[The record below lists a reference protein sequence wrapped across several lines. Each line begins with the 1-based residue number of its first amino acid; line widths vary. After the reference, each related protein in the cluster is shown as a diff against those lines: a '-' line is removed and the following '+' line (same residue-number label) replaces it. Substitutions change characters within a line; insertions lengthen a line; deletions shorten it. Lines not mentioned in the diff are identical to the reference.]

1 MRLSLVSVVVLLA
14 SSSMAAADVVQM
26 PADGQAESAAAEN
39 QTTQMSMPV
48 RGMHARD
55 VESNFGAPLERIPP
69 VGEPPIS
76 RWVYPDYTV
85 YFEHQYVIHSV
96 PKHK

>member
-1 MRLSLVSVVVLLA
+1 MRLSLVSVAVLLA
-14 SSSMAAADVVQM
+14 SSSVTVADVVQM
-26 PADGQAESAAAEN
+26 PAAGSETAPAASPAM
-39 QTTQMSMPV
+39 QMAMPV

-55 VESNFGAPLERIPP
+55 VESGYGAPLEKIPP

-85 YFEHQYVIHSV
+85 YFEHQYVIHTV
-96 PKHK
+96 PKHR